1 MSKIK
6 KKYVGKVGY
15 CDNINLKGLQHLT
28 GGHYV
33 YIRKYYN
40 NGTCD
45 VNTITSL
52 EDNKGNLNLSKLEH
66 VKKGNTY
73 CIPKYDSNFTRWSG
87 VNKTP
92 IKGVPISKIQG
103 LGNRT
108 FKKRHRFFIGKFL
121 K

>member
-1 MSKIK
+1 MGKLK
-6 KKYVGKVGY
+6 KRYVGKIGY
-15 CDNINLKGLQHLT
+15 CDNADLGINKPK
-28 GGHYV
+28 GHYV

-52 EDNKGNLNLSKLEH
+52 EDNKGNFNLSKIEH

-87 VNKTP
+87 VNKTQ
-92 IKGVPISKIQG
+92 IKGVPISKIQNI
-103 LGNRT
+103 GNKS
-108 FKKRHRFFIGKFL
+108 FKKRHRFYIGKFL